1 MSVGSFWYVIVCAR
15 ACKPRP
21 IQLVAPTIATG
32 HERRRRSSSARAA
45 AYGQAFR
52 AATPDRAK
60 NVALED
66 ERLHGEKFP
75 RRRACSASGD
85 DSGGEERKLFAAA

>member
-1 MSVGSFWYVIVCAR
+1 MVAFQHKLDRV
-15 ACKPRP
+15 RP
-21 IQLVAPTIATG
+21 AKRGTTK
-32 HERRRRSSSARAA
+32 
-45 AYGQAFR
+45 AFR